1 MRVCILTE
9 FFYPDIAG
17 STPAS
22 MSELARYLADKKKIE
37 IEVVTSRNYYRQS
50 NEKLPPHDNWDGI
63 SIKRLATPRT
73 NMRKGPARLAAGL
86 YFATRTYFKL
96 MASSRYDVV
105 LCGTNPPVIAQAAEM
120 YMKRRKVPYVY
131 LIHDLYPDIAVAY
144 GALKKDSKIYRTAR
158 NMQKN
163 WLAGSASTIVLG
175 RCMRDYLAEQYEM
188 PASKIQI
195 ATNWY
200 SPESDFVSKTDTHYR
215 REHGLSGFLVV
226 YAGNLGPLQ
235 GLDTV
240 IGAAR
245 NLKSKAKDITFVF
258 VGKGSREE
266 EIANIIENERLDN
279 VRLLPAVGADKY
291 PEVVAS
297 ADATVVSLSDGVKG
311 LAVPSKYY
319 SLLAAGRPVVGVLDL
334 QSEVALSIKENSCG
348 IVAGQ
353 NDPEGL
359 AGEILKLSQDH
370 KRALD
375 MGKNARKACEEHY
388 TLAASAE
395 TVYNALVDACGV
407 S

>member
-1 MRVCILTE
+1 
-9 FFYPDIAG
+9 
-17 STPAS
+17 
-22 MSELARYLADKKKIE
+22 MSELARYLADNKKVE

-50 NEKLPPHDNWDGI
+50 NEKLPPYDDWDGI
-63 SIKRLATPRT
+63 SIKRLSTPRT

-86 YFATRTYFKL
+86 YFATRTYLKL
-96 MASSRYDVV
+96 IASGGYDVV

-120 YMKRRKVPYVY
+120 YTKRRNVPYVY

-144 GALKKDSKIYRTAR
+144 GALKKDSRIYKTAR

-163 WLAGSASTIVLG
+163 WLAGSHSTIVLG
-175 RCMRDYLAEQYEM
+175 RCMRDYLEEHYHM
-188 PASKIQI
+188 PASKIRI
-195 ATNWY
+195 ATNWHN
-200 SPESDFVSKTDTHYR
+200 PESDYISNTDTPYR

-226 YAGNLGPLQ
+226 YAGNIGPLQ

-245 NLKSKAKDITFVF
+245 HLKGKAQDITFVF

-266 EIANIIENERLDN
+266 EIAKTIENEKLDN

-319 SLLAAGRPVVGVLDL
+319 SLLAAGRPVVGVLDI
-334 QSEVALSIKENSCG
+334 QSEVALSIKENHCG
-348 IVAGQ
+348 IVAAQ

-359 AGEILKLSQDH
+359 ASEILKLSQD
-370 KRALD
+370 KNMAID

-407 S
+407 R